1 MGIRIYRVPD
11 ESPPGMVHA
20 ALARHTGFLL
30 SRAGMVAQRHFAQR
44 LETLG
49 LTPRIWGALNVIDA
63 ESPLNQHELGR
74 LIGMDPSSM
83 VAAIDE
89 LERRDLVQRR
99 PHPSDRRAHA
109 LFITN
114 QGRETLARGRELAR
128 SAQGELLA
136 PLSADERQVLHEL
149 LLRVVQRTGVR
160 GDLLRQTRSPSA
172 GG

>member
-1 MGIRIYRVPD
+1 MPD
-11 ESPPGMVHA
+11 EAPSRNVHA

-30 SRAGMVAQRHFAQR
+30 SRAGMIAQRHFAQR

-63 ESPLNQHELGR
+63 ETPLSQHELGR

-89 LERRDLVQRR
+89 LERRGLVQRR

-109 LFITN
+109 LSITPE
-114 QGRETLARGRELAR
+114 GRETLGRGRELAR

-136 PLSADERQVLHEL
+136 PLSADERRELHDL

-160 GDLLRQTRSPSA
+160 GDALRQARSPS
-172 GG
+172 GDG